1 MWRQMIRFAVLVR
14 PVIRSYPQARVF
26 GRRPLRLV
34 VGVVFGVVVLSLLG
48 GGVAGAD
55 SSAPGWAGLG
65 APLAP
70 GQVSGQDLYA
80 ISCPTAS
87 RCAAVG
93 DYGSA
98 SGVRLLAMEGAG
110 GAWTPATLTPPSDF
124 QPSNT
129 GEIPHLASVSCS
141 SVGNCAAVGSYPTA
155 PDYDYLRRMLV
166 VEVGGVWQGAVQAP
180 ALSDGPAMGTF
191 AAGPEFSPNPGDQGT
206 LPLQKV
212 SCSAQLCL
220 AVGQYRWG
228 HVHTPQGTRTSTEGL
243 IVSGSGSGDWTSL
256 TAPLPGNANA
266 PGPDASLNDVSC
278 VGSECGAGGMYRD
291 SSGQEQG
298 LLVADS
304 NGTLTAVEAPLP
316 ANAATTG
323 QYARVEAISCPAAG
337 ECSAAGSYLDSS
349 GASQPLLLSETGGVW
364 SATEGTL
371 PAGTA
376 HDPQT
381 LFFSVSCSQPG
392 ECAAVG
398 TDFINPGT
406 IQQVPLAVAERSGSW
421 DHAVNPHLPL
431 DAIPFATNPRLGG
444 GQSSW
449 LNTVSCPSAGHCEAG
464 GTYIM
469 KNTDFHPLLVELND
483 TSWTAAGI
491 PLPNDALVTTSGDSA
506 QPGSVWGLSCFAG
519 VGCDGVGTY
528 SGPIGHQHDHALIV
542 VSGNPAIGVAKAARA
557 TTAGTTAAVTVA
569 CLGQSSCG
577 VAFNLKHGTT
587 VIGRATGTVAAHTRT
602 MIPVA
607 LNAQGQRLLRR
618 TPQGSKL
625 QSSLTVTER
634 TLIVSNQKP
643 LFKHS

>member
-1 MWRQMIRFAVLVR
+1 
-14 PVIRSYPQARVF
+14 
-26 GRRPLRLV
+26 
-34 VGVVFGVVVLSLLG
+34 
-48 GGVAGAD
+48 
-55 SSAPGWAGLG
+55 
-65 APLAP
+65 
-70 GQVSGQDLYA
+70 
-80 ISCPTAS
+80 
-87 RCAAVG
+87 
-93 DYGSA
+93 
-98 SGVRLLAMEGAG
+98 
-110 GAWTPATLTPPSDF
+110 
-124 QPSNT
+124 
-129 GEIPHLASVSCS
+129 
-141 SVGNCAAVGSYPTA
+141 
-155 PDYDYLRRMLV
+155 
-166 VEVGGVWQGAVQAP
+166 
-180 ALSDGPAMGTF
+180 
-191 AAGPEFSPNPGDQGT
+191 
-206 LPLQKV
+206 
-212 SCSAQLCL
+212 
-220 AVGQYRWG
+220 
-228 HVHTPQGTRTSTEGL
+228 VHTPQGTRTSTGGL

-278 VGSECGAGGMYRD
+278 VGSDCGAGGMYRD

-316 ANAATTG
+316 ANAKTTG

-349 GASQPLLLSETGGVW
+349 GASQPLLLSETSGVW

-376 HDPQT
+376 AHPQT
-381 LFFSVSCSQPG
+381 LFSSVSCSQPG

-398 TDFINPGT
+398 SDFINPGT

-421 DHAVNPHLPL
+421 DNAVNPHLPS
-431 DAIPFATNPRLGG
+431 DAIPFAKNPKLGG

-449 LNTVSCPSAGHCEAG
+449 LNTVSCTSVGHCEAG

-483 TSWTAAGI
+483 TSWTSAGI

-506 QPGSVWGLSCFAG
+506 QPGNVWELSCFAG
-519 VGCDGVGTY
+519 VGCEGVGIY
-528 SGPIGHQHDHALIV
+528 SGQVGHQHAHALIV

-587 VIGRATGTVAAHTRT
+587 VIGKATRTVAAHTT
-602 MIPVA
+602 AKIPVA
-607 LNAQGQRLLRR
+607 LNAQGQKLFKK
-618 TPQGSKL
+618 TPSGSKL

-634 TLIVSNQKP
+634 TLTVSNQKP
-643 LFKHS
+643 AFRHP